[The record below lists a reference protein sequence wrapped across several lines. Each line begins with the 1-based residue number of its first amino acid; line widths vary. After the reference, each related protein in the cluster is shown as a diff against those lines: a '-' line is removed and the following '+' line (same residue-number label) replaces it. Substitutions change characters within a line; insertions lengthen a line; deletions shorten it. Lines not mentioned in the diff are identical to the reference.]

1 MAEKFSEKM
10 KKLEKIVESLE
21 DDSID
26 IDKSMKKFEKGINL
40 YNELNDLLKE
50 AENKIEILNKKEK

>member
-1 MAEKFSEKM
+1 MAENFSKKM
-10 KKLEKIVESLE
+10 KKLEKIVNSLE

-40 YNELNDLLKE
+40 YNELNKQLKK

>member
-1 MAEKFSEKM
+1 MAENFSEKM
-10 KKLEKIVESLE
+10 KKLEKIVKSLE

-40 YNELNDLLKE
+40 YNELNDLLKK

>member
-1 MAEKFSEKM
+1 MAENFSEKM
-10 KKLEKIVESLE
+10 KKLEKIVKSLE